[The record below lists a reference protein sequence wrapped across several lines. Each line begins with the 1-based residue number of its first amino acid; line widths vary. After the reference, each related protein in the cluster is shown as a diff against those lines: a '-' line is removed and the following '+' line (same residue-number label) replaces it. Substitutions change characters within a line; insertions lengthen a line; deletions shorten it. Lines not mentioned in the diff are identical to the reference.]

1 MIAYKNEHGNVID
14 IKNDVKLRLWVYS
27 IIRKLSINSSALK
40 GEKMKLI
47 EEYDGLKEFLLRKDH
62 LDAAQADAK
71 ARKDKEGEEGEKT
84 ADGAAGAGADMM
96 EDILLGKKEDHELN
110 AFMEKV

>member
-47 EEYDGLKEFLLRKDH
+47 EEYDGLKEFLLQKDH

-71 ARKDKEGEEGEKT
+71 ARKDKEGGEGETT

>member
-47 EEYDGLKEFLLRKDH
+47 EEYDGLKEFLLQKDH
-62 LDAAQADAK
+62 LDAAQADA
-71 ARKDKEGEEGEKT
+71 RLGRIRRGMKEKKLL
-84 ADGAAGAGADMM
+84 M
-96 EDILLGKKEDHELN
+96 ELLAL
-110 AFMEKV
+110 VPI